1 MSLLDFARG
10 PALQWSLIIFVLGI
24 TWRLLSVL
32 LLAHRRDYSV
42 PRKSDSWWGGVRA
55 IFTRMWPHRDF
66 FAPTSF
72 QLLMGYVFH
81 IGLAI
86 TVFAFIPH
94 IDFIKGL
101 TGLSWP
107 GLPNQLVILAGAVT
121 VLALAAMLGRRL
133 THPVLRAISDWDDY
147 LSWLLTVAPVL
158 TGLMAYARLGVRYET
173 MLGIHVL
180 SFDLLLI
187 WFPFGKL
194 MHAFLF
200 VPSRAIE
207 GKAFERKGVEA

>member
-1 MSLLDFARG
+1 MGLFEFARG
-10 PALQWSLIIFVLGI
+10 PALQWALVIFLLGV
-24 TWRLLSVL
+24 TWRLFAALS
-32 LLAHRRDYSV
+32 LAHRGDYSV
-42 PRKSDSWWGGVRA
+42 PRTANSWRGGART
-55 IFTRMWPHRDF
+55 IFLRMWPKREF
-66 FAPTSF
+66 FAPTAF
-72 QLLMGYVFH
+72 QLLMGYTFH

-86 TVFAFIPH
+86 TVFGFIPH
-94 IDFIKGL
+94 IEFIRGL

-107 GLPNQLVILAGAVT
+107 GLPNDLVIRVGGVT
-121 VLALAAMLGRRL
+121 VFALGVMLIRRIG
-133 THPVLRAISDWDDY
+133 HPVLRFISDWDDY
-147 LSWLLTVAPVL
+147 FSWALTITPLLT
-158 TGLMAYARLGVRYET
+158 GIMAYAHFGPRYET

-207 GKAFERKGVEA
+207 GKAFERKGVRA